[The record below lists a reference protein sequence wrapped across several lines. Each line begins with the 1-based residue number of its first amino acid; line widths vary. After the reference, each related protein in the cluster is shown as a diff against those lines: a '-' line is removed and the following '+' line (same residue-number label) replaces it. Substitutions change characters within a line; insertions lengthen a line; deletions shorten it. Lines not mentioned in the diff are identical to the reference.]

1 MLTQDKQIKI
11 YFTPHPASLGFS
23 PASRQT
29 INDVINFSSEIG
41 FKPVLLGRRAKIP
54 INPLIYYLKMIK
66 YWAIADIILATYPY
80 ICRPTHD
87 NPFRLLESK
96 LIEKRNKNKFSILY
110 VIDLPIEQFLSG
122 GKNVDK
128 KAYKIEERILKSF
141 DVLLVF
147 NGNMKKQIQANY
159 GIDDKKFVEFEILDY
174 GVDYKPMN
182 EKSISKPVRIVYS
195 GDLGQPQS
203 KWIQRLPYSENILY
217 ELSGP
222 NGEWIDKL
230 GKKNT
235 LYKGVIP
242 NNQFFEFL
250 SQCHFGIIYRDFKR
264 INYYEFTSTS
274 KLSAYMVAG
283 LPILVPS
290 SYLYLTSL
298 VKKYGVG
305 YSFDSFDEIPTIV
318 NSLTESDYNKIRDN
332 CTNLGEKIKNGYFFE
347 TAVKKALEA

>member
-1 MLTQDKQIKI
+1 ML
-11 YFTPHPASLGFS
+11 YFTPSSSSLGFS
-23 PASRQT
+23 FASRQT

-54 INPLIYYLKMIK
+54 LNPLIYYLKMTK

-141 DVLLVF
+141 AVLLVF

-174 GVDYKPMN
+174 GIDSSTTFLKQIRKPYR
-182 EKSISKPVRIVYS
+182 VVYAS
-195 GDLGQPQS
+195 ALNKNRCS
-203 KWIQRLPYSENILY
+203 WIRAIPNSDEVVY
-217 ELSGP
+217 EFF
-222 NGEWIDKL
+222 GEGGSWINKL
-230 GKKNT
+230 GRKNVV
-235 LYKGVIP
+235 YKNYCP
-242 NNQFFEFL
+242 PSDL
-250 SQCHFGIIYRDFKR
+250 SKILSRDYDFGIIAYDSQLTD
-264 INYYEFTSTS
+264 YLEFTSTS
-274 KLSAYMVAG
+274 KFSAYMVAG

-290 SYLYLTSL
+290 SYLYLISL
-298 VKKYGVG
+298 IKKYKVG
-305 YSFDSFDEIPTIV
+305 RSFDSFNEIPKIID
-318 NSLTESDYNKIRDN
+318 SLTESEYAQIRDN
-332 CTNLGEKIKNGYFFE
+332 CNNLGEKIKNGYFI
-347 TAVKKALEA
+347 KKAVNTALSKTLISQQV